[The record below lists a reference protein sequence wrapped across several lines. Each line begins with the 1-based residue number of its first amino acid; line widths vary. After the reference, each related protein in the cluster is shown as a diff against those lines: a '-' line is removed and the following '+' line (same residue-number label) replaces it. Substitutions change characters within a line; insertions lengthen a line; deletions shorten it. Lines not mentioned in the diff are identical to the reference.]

1 MNKLDV
7 LVGKNSE
14 MMHEFSNRCIGRLE
28 GHGALKVLL
37 APFHRFLEEN
47 VEKEADK
54 DRLIIECAIA
64 AYDDGKDLEAVS
76 REELFEKTMQ
86 IDAAFLKKVSLP
98 LLPNVWY
105 QDAAD
110 IRKRRI
116 DVVFETVYDLMR
128 NWKEYYSFSETV
140 RETYSPEQF
149 SKNIIDI
156 LDLYRLETRMVASS
170 IRLPLPARKAKNLI
184 ESQLYKIMGLV
195 AEEIAREHKEK
206 IFAGIEM
213 SCKDRIWL
221 SGHRA

>member
-7 LVGKNSE
+7 LAGKNSE
-14 MMHEFSNRCIGRLE
+14 MMHEFSNRCICRLE

-54 DRLIIECAIA
+54 DRLIIECAVA
-64 AYDDGKDLEAVS
+64 AYSDGKDLGAVS
-76 REELFEKTMQ
+76 REELFKKTMQ

-98 LLPNVWY
+98 VLASVWY

-116 DVVFETVYDLMR
+116 DVVLKTVYDLMR
-128 NWKEYYSFSETV
+128 NWKEHYSFSETV

-156 LDLYRLETRMVASS
+156 IDLYRLETRVVASS
-170 IRLPLPARKAKNLI
+170 IRLPLPAKKAKNLI
-184 ESQLYKIMGLV
+184 ESQLYEIMGLV
-195 AEEIAREHKEK
+195 AEEIAKEHTEE
-206 IFAGIEM
+206 IFAGVEM
-213 SCKDRIWL
+213 SCRNRI
-221 SGHRA
+221 